1 MHDPK
6 NPLYKHQHLEK
17 NAFRFT
23 VWITTWHSDVP
34 TSSQRSST

>member
-17 NAFRFT
+17 NAFKFT
-23 VWITTWHSDVP
+23 VWITIAVAIAVP
-34 TSSQRSST
+34 AVAA